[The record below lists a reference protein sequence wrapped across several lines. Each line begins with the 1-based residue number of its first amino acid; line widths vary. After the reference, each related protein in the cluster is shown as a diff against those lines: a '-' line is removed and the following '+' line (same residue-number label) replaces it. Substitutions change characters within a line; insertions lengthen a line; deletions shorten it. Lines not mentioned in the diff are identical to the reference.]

1 MAVTQSE
8 SEIRV
13 DDIISSDERVV
24 ILVCPLIG
32 PSRVID
38 MYVRRINDAVV
49 MGQERGILDSRSRD
63 RIGAV
68 IVSIC

>member
-13 DDIISSDERVV
+13 DDIISSDERAV

-49 MGQERGILDSRSRD
+49 IGQESGILDSRSRD